1 MLEQSSNYLKQI
13 SGIDLWIKISE
24 LNKSATL
31 KYDKRSL
38 QNEEDMYISEL
49 SHMEYVSSNASNE

>member
-24 LNKSATL
+24 LSKSATL

>member
-38 QNEEDMYISEL
+38 QNVEDMYISEL
-49 SHMEYVSSNASNE
+49 SHMEYVSSNVSNE

>member
-49 SHMEYVSSNASNE
+49 SHMEYVSSNVSNE